1 MMSKDISTPKINAV
15 SRIKAMR
22 GVSVQF
28 GLIIAISVVFIALA
42 FVVVPGL
49 FTAFNPVEEV
59 GEHMSAP
66 SMQHWLG
73 TDELGRDLYARIV
86 YGAVHSLSGALAA
99 VLFGFAIGGFLGLAS
114 GGLGGIVD
122 TIIMRFVDVL
132 LSIPS
137 LLLSLSI
144 ITLLGVGSFQVAI
157 AVGVTSIAGFARL
170 SRAEVSRIRNMEYI
184 EAAFGS
190 GATFLQVLYRHI
202 IPNALYTIIGY
213 AALQFGHGLLQIAT
227 LGFLGYGVQPPTPE
241 WGLLIAEGRNYIA
254 TGWWLT
260 VMPGLFVIV
269 LVVAFNRISR
279 AIAGKA
285 LS

>member
-1 MMSKDISTPKINAV
+1 MMSKDISTPVINPV

-22 GVSVQF
+22 GVNVQF

-42 FVVVPGL
+42 FVVVPGI

-99 VLFGFAIGGFLGLAS
+99 VLFGFAIGGFLGLVS

>member
-1 MMSKDISTPKINAV
+1 MSKNVSLTALDVPPKLRLTGTR
-15 SRIKAMR
+15 RIR
-22 GVSVQF
+22 F
-28 GLIIAISVVFIALA
+28 GLVLAIIIVVTALA
-42 FVVVPGL
+42 FVVMPQL
-49 FTAFNPVEEV
+49 FTSYSPIDEV

-86 YGAVHSLSGALAA
+86 YGAVHSLTGALAA
-99 VLFGFAIGGFLGLAS
+99 VLFGFVVGGLLGLVS
-114 GGLGGIVD
+114 GSAGSFIDLV
-122 TIIMRFVDVL
+122 IMRFVDVL

-144 ITLLGVGSFQVAI
+144 ITLLGFGSVQVAL
-157 AVGVTSIAGFARL
+157 AVGVTSVAGFARL
-170 SRAEVSRIRNMEYI
+170 SRAEVARIKNLEYI
-184 EAAFGS
+184 EAAYGS
-190 GATFLQVLYRHI
+190 GVTFIKVLYRHI
-202 IPNALYTIIGY
+202 LPNALYTIVGY
-213 AALQFGHGLLQIAT
+213 AALQFGHALLQIAT

-269 LVVAFNRISR
+269 LVVAFHRISH
-279 AIAGKA
+279 ALIGKNV
-285 LS
+285 